1 MADKT
6 AALTP
11 ANLTVPDV
19 FSGFRRS
26 FERFFDDVPGFGS
39 WASTRLAPRID
50 VTDSD
55 GVIEITAELPGL
67 EEKDVN
73 VSIQDGA
80 LIVSGEKKA
89 QTEKK
94 EKDYVYS
101 ERSYGSFLR
110 RVPLPA
116 GVDANSVNA
125 ALNNGV
131 LTVKVTKPAE
141 AKATK
146 IEVKSAA

>member
-6 AALTP
+6 TALTP
-11 ANLTVPDV
+11 TNLAVPDV

-26 FERFFDDVPGFGS
+26 FERFFDEVPGFGG
-39 WASTRLAPRID
+39 WASMRLAPRID
-50 VTDSD
+50 VTDKD

-73 VSIQDGA
+73 VSVQDGA

-89 QTEKK
+89 ESEKK

-116 GVDANSVNA
+116 GVDAKSVKA
-125 ALNNGV
+125 ALSKGV

-146 IEVKSAA
+146 IEVKAAA

>member
-6 AALTP
+6 TAVGPTSLAA
-11 ANLTVPDV
+11 PDM
-19 FSGFRRS
+19 FSAFRRS
-26 FERFFDDVPGFGS
+26 FERFFDDVPGFPG
-39 WASTRLAPRID
+39 WASVRFPRID
-50 VTDSD
+50 VTDTD

-73 VSIQDGA
+73 VSFEDGA
-80 LIVSGEKKA
+80 LIISGEKKSES
-89 QTEKK
+89 EKK

-110 RVPLPA
+110 RVPLPT
-116 GVDANSVNA
+116 GVDANSVKA
-125 ALNNGV
+125 ELRKGV
-131 LTVKVTKPAE
+131 LTVKVGKPTT

-146 IEVKSAA
+146 IEVKAAA